1 MSQYSSVG
9 IKVMDKAM
17 KRKMSLYAGL
27 LALSII
33 FIQTGISYYF
43 SYQILA
49 LALVGLIIFTSRPI
63 FVNIKNQLIVLILL
77 FLFIIT
83 TALISPVVV
92 SRNSSNIIGTVSG
105 ILTFA
110 SIIMNL
116 QHFIFLRVE
125 RVLWVLKYSTALVV
139 IILSALLVL
148 TDMNIIPGLNRQSL
162 LLQNASLVTN
172 FASDEML
179 NNELAFRGIEES
191 SPRVDLFYGEPSFL
205 AIVFFTCG
213 LSYILVL
220 RLIQVKILIDQGYP
234 TSSSLFLMT
243 KFQKTV
249 LSLAIFSLV
258 YLLSLSSLIYSFI
271 LIYAIIKDKSSI
283 KKISLQSILFFLIFS
298 YLFINYGL
306 DYLVLRSFTI
316 DESLSFFQ
324 RFGSVFKFGLKEYL
338 FGLHDLRML
347 PDEGL
352 HNGMIYIIA
361 ISGGAGIFYVYSIL
375 QTSIRL
381 TRYLELSSVVVLSIL
396 ALIMQNGAVFSPNKV
411 VLFALILLPLSCSRS
426 IIKNVTIR

>member
-234 TSSSLFLMT
+234 ISSSLFLMT